1 MLFRSATIH
10 PDNGV
15 VHIAFSY
22 VVKGSWK
29 LWKDTKTHQDRYIA
43 IDPVTCALIQKSW
56 TR

>member
-1 MLFRSATIH
+1 VLFRSATIH

-22 VVKGSWK
+22 VVKGGWK